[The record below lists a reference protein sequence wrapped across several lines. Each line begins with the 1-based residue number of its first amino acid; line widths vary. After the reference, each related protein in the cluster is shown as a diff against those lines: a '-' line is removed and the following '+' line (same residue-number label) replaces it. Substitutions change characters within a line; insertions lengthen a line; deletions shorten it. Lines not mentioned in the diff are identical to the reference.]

1 MNICLQA
8 DPSDKILVFAGAE
21 LVKYLGL
28 LSLTSGEYPV
38 SLWVEDDMG
47 PEDGYRYCFTE
58 SGGAVVGSNS
68 RSVLLGIYDYLRKL
82 GFVFLH
88 PGKGGT
94 FVPKTASLLCG
105 ENRHKADFAHRGVC
119 IEGADSLEN
128 VLEFIDWMPKVGF
141 NAFFVQFQKPDI
153 FFERWYHHD
162 FNPDRAPEPKS
173 RQELDEMDREVTQAM
188 ALRGITVHRV
198 GHGWT
203 AEALGCPSTGWR
215 TERRTLEAVTLALTA
230 QVGGKRGLWGGI
242 PANTNLCYANPEARE
257 RLVEQVVR
265 YAREHPQVDYLHFWL
280 ADGYNNI
287 CECEDCRKTTLSDQY
302 VSILNEIDRR
312 LTENHLNTKLVFL
325 LYQELLYAP
334 EKERIRNPDRFCL
347 MFAPISRTFEKSYP
361 TDGGITPV
369 TPYVRNKMRLPETV
383 EENLA
388 HYRNW
393 KSIFNG
399 DSFFYDYPLGRAH
412 YGDLGYMKI
421 ARVIYDDIHALKAL
435 GTNGY
440 MSCQELR
447 AMMPTGFPD
456 YVMGQSLLDQS
467 IPYGVMKETYFSAMF
482 GEDHPAVTAYLERL
496 SALSDTDYFNGH
508 GPRHQP
514 ELGKRFREI
523 GETAKSFLD
532 KIDSFRW
539 DTPQHRAH
547 WQRLKFHCRYC
558 ILLSTALQKLCTA
571 DPEANEAFHV
581 FCAFLRSEEPRYQP
595 LLDVYRVIE
604 VATGY
609 TGFSR
614 DKMRS

>member
-1 MNICLQA
+1 MRICLQV
-8 DPSDKILVFAGAE
+8 DPSDQTLVFAGAE
-21 LVKYLGL
+21 LVKFLRL
-28 LSLTSGEYPV
+28 LPLPSGDYPV
-38 SLWVEDDMG
+38 TLSVDAAMG
-47 PEDGYRYCFTE
+47 PEDSCRYAF
-58 SGGAVVGSNS
+58 SASAGAIAGSNS
-68 RSVLLGIYDYLRKL
+68 RSVLLGVYDYLRKL

-88 PGKGGT
+88 PGKDGT
-94 FVPKTASLLCG
+94 FVPRTTSLLCG
-105 ENRHKADFAHRGVC
+105 ESRHKADFTHRGVC

-141 NAFFVQFQKPDI
+141 NAFFVQFRKPDI
-153 FFERWYHHD
+153 FLERWYSHF
-162 FNPDRAPEPKS
+162 FNPNQAPEPKS
-173 RQELDEMDREVTQAM
+173 RQALDEMDGEIARAM
-188 ALRGITVHRV
+188 AVRGIEVHRV

-203 AEALGCPSTGWR
+203 AEALGCPNTGWR
-215 TERRTLEAVTLALTA
+215 TESRPLDAGTLALTA
-230 QVGGKRGLWGGI
+230 RVGGKRGLWGGI

-257 RLVEQVVR
+257 RLVEQVVQ
-265 YAREHPQVDYLHFWL
+265 YAREHPQVDYVHFWL

-287 CECEDCRKTTLSDQY
+287 CECENCRKTTLPDQY
-302 VSILNEIDRR
+302 VSILNEIDSR
-312 LTENHLNTKLVFL
+312 LTESNLNTRLVFL

-361 TDGGITPV
+361 RDGGFAAV
-369 TPYVRNKMRLPETV
+369 TPYARNKMRLPETV

-393 KSIFNG
+393 KAVFSG

-412 YGDLGYMKI
+412 YGDFGYMKI

-435 GTNGY
+435 GANGY

-456 YVMGQSLLDQS
+456 FVMGQSLLDES
-467 IPYGVMKETYFSAMF
+467 LTYEELKKTYFSAMF
-482 GEDHPAVTAYLERL
+482 GEDYPAVVAHLEGL

-508 GPRHQP
+508 GPRYRP
-514 ELGKRFREI
+514 ELAKRFREI
-523 GETAKSFLD
+523 GERAESFRNA
-532 KIDSFRW
+532 IDHFRW
-539 DTPQHRAH
+539 DAPRHRAH

-558 ILLSTALQKLCTA
+558 VLLSGALQKLCTA
-571 DPEANEAFHV
+571 DPGADEAFQV
-581 FCAFLRSEEPRYQP
+581 FCDFIRQEEPRYQS

-614 DKMRS
+614 KKIQ